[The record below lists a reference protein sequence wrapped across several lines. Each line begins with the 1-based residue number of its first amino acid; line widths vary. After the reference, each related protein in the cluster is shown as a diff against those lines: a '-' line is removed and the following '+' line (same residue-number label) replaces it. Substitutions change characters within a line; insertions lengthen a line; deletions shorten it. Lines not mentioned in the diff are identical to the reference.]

1 MVPEHCDD
9 DKIELMYRHWQL
21 MLKWNARTNL
31 TAIRKDSEALLKH
44 YADSIVMVNILP
56 RSGSVLD
63 VGSGGGFPGIP
74 LAIVR
79 PDLTWRLLEPRQ
91 KRVSFLKATI
101 ARLGLKNVEVVAA
114 RSDETPTSTSDLAV
128 TRATFSDVDG
138 ARTVFGLASPCWRA
152 LCPSLPRCGR
162 LAECRDSN
170 AQFWLRDSKDRSS
183 ELECFL
189 VLFSACS
196 SRNESD
202 RT

>member
-1 MVPEHCDD
+1 MTAHAFASLLEWFPDYCDD

-44 YADSIVMVNILP
+44 YADSVVMVNILP
-56 RSGSVLD
+56 PSGSVLD

-91 KRVSFLKATI
+91 KRVSFLKATV
-101 ARLGLKNVEVVAA
+101 ARLGLKNVEVIAA

-138 ARTVFGLASPCWRA
+138 ARTVL
-152 LCPSLPRCGR
+152 
-162 LAECRDSN
+162 D
-170 AQFWLRDSKDRSS
+170 WLRPDGALYALRSLDAEDWPNAETRMLNFGSETRRIDRLS
-183 ELECFL
+183 
-189 VLFSACS
+189 
-196 SRNESD
+196 
-202 RT
+202 

>member
-1 MVPEHCDD
+1 MTAHAFASLLEWFPDYCDD
-9 DKIELMYRHWQL
+9 DKIEQMYRHWQL

-44 YADSIVMVNILP
+44 YADSVVMVNILP
-56 RSGSVLD
+56 PSGSVLD

-91 KRVSFLKATI
+91 KRVSFLKATV
-101 ARLGLKNVEVVAA
+101 ARLGLKNVEVIAA

-138 ARTVFGLASPCWRA
+138 ARTVL
-152 LCPSLPRCGR
+152 
-162 LAECRDSN
+162 D
-170 AQFWLRDSKDRSS
+170 WLRPDGALYALRSLDAEDWPNAETRMLNFGSETRRIDRLS
-183 ELECFL
+183 
-189 VLFSACS
+189 
-196 SRNESD
+196 
-202 RT
+202 

>member
-1 MVPEHCDD
+1 MTAHAFASLLEWFPDYCDD

-44 YADSIVMVNILP
+44 YADSVVMVNILP
-56 RSGSVLD
+56 PSGSVLD
-63 VGSGGGFPGIP
+63 VGSGGGFPGVP

-91 KRVSFLKATI
+91 KRVSFLKATV
-101 ARLGLKNVEVVAA
+101 ARLGLKNVEVIAA

-138 ARTVFGLASPCWRA
+138 ARTVL
-152 LCPSLPRCGR
+152 
-162 LAECRDSN
+162 D
-170 AQFWLRDSKDRSS
+170 WLRPDGALYALRSLDAEDWPNAETRMLNFGSETRRIDRLS
-183 ELECFL
+183 
-189 VLFSACS
+189 
-196 SRNESD
+196 
-202 RT
+202 

>member
-1 MVPEHCDD
+1 MTAHAFASLLQWFPDYCDD
-9 DKIELMYRHWQL
+9 DKVELMYRHWQL

-44 YADSIVMVNILP
+44 YADSVVMVNILP
-56 RSGSVLD
+56 PSGSVLD

-91 KRVSFLKATI
+91 KRVSFLKATV
-101 ARLGLKNVEVVAA
+101 ARLGLKNVEVIAA

-138 ARTVFGLASPCWRA
+138 ARTVL
-152 LCPSLPRCGR
+152 
-162 LAECRDSN
+162 N
-170 AQFWLRDSKDRSS
+170 WLRPDGALYALRSLDAEDWPNAETRMLNFGSETRRIDRLS
-183 ELECFL
+183 
-189 VLFSACS
+189 
-196 SRNESD
+196 
-202 RT
+202 

>member
-1 MVPEHCDD
+1 MTAHAFASLVKWFPEHCDEA
-9 DKIELMYRHWQL
+9 KIELMYRHWQL

-44 YADSIVMVNILP
+44 YADSVVMVDILP
-56 RSGSVLD
+56 GSGSVLD

-91 KRVSFLKATI
+91 KRVSFLKATV
-101 ARLGLKNVEVVAA
+101 ARLGLKNVEVIAA

-138 ARTVFGLASPCWRA
+138 ARTVLDWLSPGGALYALRSLDAEDWPNTETRMLDFGSETR
-152 LCPSLPRCGR
+152 RIDR
-162 LAECRDSN
+162 LS
-170 AQFWLRDSKDRSS
+170 
-183 ELECFL
+183 
-189 VLFSACS
+189 
-196 SRNESD
+196 
-202 RT
+202 